1 MNGKYATPILA
12 GILLCLS
19 TACSSPYSQDDLQ
32 GKWRGTYLEENGQA
46 LLEIDPEE
54 LSFTFSENGYQY
66 QGNLNYREAG
76 NYTLESPYLYT
87 TDTLNQ
93 ASTEKTVQ
101 ILQLSSD
108 SLHLR
113 MMENG
118 AERVLKLYKKNDYR
132 EVGQ

>member
-1 MNGKYATPILA
+1 MNGKYATQILA
-12 GILLCLS
+12 GVLLCLS
-19 TACSSPYSQDDLQ
+19 TACSSPYSAEDLQ
-32 GKWRGTYLEENGQA
+32 GQWTGIYLAENGQP
-46 LLEIDPEE
+46 LPEVDPEE
-54 LSFTFSENGYQY
+54 LSFSFTENGYRY

-76 NYTLESPYLYT
+76 SYTLEPPYLYT

-93 ASTEKTVQ
+93 ATTEKTVE

-118 AERVLKLYKKNDYR
+118 AERVLKLYKKND
-132 EVGQ
+132 